1 MSFLMIELSNASMYP
16 LLFCS
21 FISSGMYLLAK
32 PAVDKQLPALV
43 LHLVE
48 EEILEITVYLV
59 QGIKYTVKIVGLHA
73 CQPVVIE
80 VGIANSSPLCRM
92 NFSHKVDFPLR
103 RTPITIWARLLDDEN
118 CPSSILLHNSDRSCD
133 SSSSFWSEKMVVNL
147 LASINLYFTSVCKG
161 NKSSII
167 NSITSRKTSIRC

>member
-1 MSFLMIELSNASMYP
+1 MSFLMIELSNASMSP

-48 EEILEITVYLV
+48 EEILEITLYPI
-59 QGIKYTVKIVGLHA
+59 QGIKYTVKIVGFHA

-80 VGIANSSPLCRM
+80 VGIGKFLSPLPYELLSQGRFPTSAHAYH
-92 NFSHKVDFPLR
+92 NLGKVAR
-103 RTPITIWARLLDDEN
+103 RRKLP
-118 CPSSILLHNSDRSCD
+118 LLHSAAQQRQVVRQQFFLLVGKDGGQ
-133 SSSSFWSEKMVVNL
+133 SSRIHK
-147 LASINLYFTSVCKG
+147 SIFHICLQ
-161 NKSSII
+161 
-167 NSITSRKTSIRC
+167 R